1 MTHAAQKY
9 MNGLLESGLL
19 VPSSGDIASA
29 DVLIPA
35 TPPSHRADQLW
46 IEEAG
51 YKHLWKF
58 AVLAS
63 ELGLPTN
70 NPVAFFHEMAGRIN
84 AMATNPEMKS
94 TAKTLL
100 QRVYADCSFLFGSS
114 FDSMNPQRNALRA
127 SDLYWIAYQTG
138 ASNETGNTTAYEP
151 FRLVLNSSDE
161 EKLLMHMVLRYQSQ
175 LNSARRF
182 CEDYLSFRDQFEVLE
197 KRQKLYLEWEQ
208 EIERKNAVQVPF
220 RITREKGRKFFE
232 IYKTF
237 SLLQC
242 ANKRQRTNL
251 LKRLEELEKELQTAF
266 MLFRFL
272 SIIDRCVNKL
282 QNTNG
287 KLYDFFVQ
295 VLSKLT
301 CQMTHYFKNNT
312 SAINSLVF
320 SENISPKSQDEKS
333 EELQDTVNSFI
344 KVIKKRNPD
353 SEETMAY
360 PTFFFCGKTRH
371 VSLSEN
377 EKYLIND
384 LKSHPLIRCI
394 MQIQEELRKHPVQE
408 ASAFY
413 LFQIFN
419 HAGNIRAPF
428 SKSSYQFKSHM
439 CKLEPT
445 PMSTDSTAVRNQ
457 RSSIFLFN
465 ALGMLCYAIFPDS
478 FQEKLCD
485 YLFERCR
492 GYVPHLRYII
502 NLADVAEIHESAIPQ
517 YGLQYDIDQR
527 LHENLKLDVM
537 CFQQYALTQ
546 CTAEDFYQFFFH
558 PDTSEDKKVLKQIVN
573 TISDDKFHQ
582 YCKIALYSP
591 DGYGTSHQPIE
602 WHEQMSKFLD
612 DIIDADDIL
621 CQYVDGENKNSEEI
635 TLGNGLSF
643 DAWSTSFHP
652 SDGSKLEKGQYLTNH
667 ARVQL
672 AIHAV
677 CLKRAAEIARKEALQ
692 CYKQIFF

>member
-1 MTHAAQKY
+1 MAHDAQKFL
-9 MNGLLESGLL
+9 NELQSFGLL
-19 VPSSGDIASA
+19 VPLSGDIVSA

-35 TPPSHRADQLW
+35 TPLSHRADQLRM
-46 IEEAG
+46 EEAA
-51 YKHLWKF
+51 YEHLWKF
-58 AVLAS
+58 TVLAS

-70 NPVAFFHEMAGRIN
+70 NPIAFFHEMAGRIN
-84 AMATNPEMKS
+84 AMATDPAMKS
-94 TAKTLL
+94 KARTLL
-100 QRVYADCSFLFGSS
+100 QMVYADCGFLFGSS
-114 FDSMNPQRNALRA
+114 FDSMNPQRSTLRA

-138 ASNETGNTTAYEP
+138 ASNGTENTTAYDP
-151 FRLVLNSSDE
+151 FRLALSTSDE
-161 EKLLMHMVLRYQSQ
+161 GEPLMPVVLSYQSQ

-182 CEDYLSFRDQFEVLE
+182 CEDYPFFRDQFEALE
-197 KRQKLYLEWEQ
+197 KRQKLYQEWKPEV
-208 EIERKNAVQVPF
+208 EKKNAVQAPF

-242 ANKRQRTNL
+242 ANKRQRSKL
-251 LKRLEELEKELQTAF
+251 LKQLEELENELQTAF

-272 SIIDRCVNKL
+272 SIIERCVNKL
-282 QNTNG
+282 QNADD
-287 KLYDFFVQ
+287 KSYDFFVQ

-301 CQMTHYFKNNT
+301 YQMAHYFREKT
-312 SAINSLVF
+312 SAIYSL
-320 SENISPKSQDEKS
+320 ISFKNASK
-333 EELQDTVNSFI
+333 ELQDTANSFI
-344 KVIKKRNPD
+344 KAIYNLD
-353 SEETMAY
+353 SEGKKAY
-360 PTFFFCGKTRH
+360 PTFFSCGEAGQF
-371 VSLSEN
+371 SLSED
-377 EKYLIND
+377 EKYLIYV

-394 MQIQEELRKHPVQE
+394 MQIQEELRKLPVQE

-413 LFQIFN
+413 LFQLFN
-419 HAGNIRAPF
+419 HARNIRAPF

-439 CKLEPT
+439 YKLEPT

-457 RSSIFLFN
+457 RSAIFLFN
-465 ALGMLCYAIFPDS
+465 ALEMLCHAIFPDS
-478 FQEKLCD
+478 YQKELCD

-492 GYVPHLRYII
+492 GYAPHLRYII
-502 NLADVAEIHESAIPQ
+502 NLADVAEIHESVMPQ
-517 YGLQYDIDQR
+517 YGLQYDIDQQLR
-527 LHENLKLDVM
+527 ENLKLDVM

-558 PDTSEDKKVLKQIVN
+558 PDTSEDKKVLQRIVH
-573 TISDDKFHQ
+573 TISDDKFHK
-582 YCKIALYSP
+582 YCEIALYSS

-602 WHEQMSKFLD
+602 WHMQMSKFLD
-612 DIIDADDIL
+612 DIIDADDLL
-621 CQYVDGENKNSEEI
+621 CQYVDGDNKNSEEI

-652 SDGSKLEKGQYLTNH
+652 SDGSELEKGRYLTNH